1 MIRRFI
7 DEIGNIYQKTDDC
20 DKELELEYHK
30 KLLETLKADGYLGD
44 YRKYVSSLRR
54 MKSRIGRDL
63 DELENIANFGYKR
76 GWLRD
81 ADIRLLQRTQE
92 NLIRVYADI
101 QVLGGSC
108 DTSLFDEV

>member
-1 MIRRFI
+1 M
-7 DEIGNIYQKTDDC
+7 
-20 DKELELEYHK
+20 ELEYHK

-44 YRKYVSSLRR
+44 YKKYVSSLRR
-54 MKSRIGRDL
+54 TKTRIEIDL
-63 DELENIANFGYKR
+63 NELEDIANLGYKR

-92 NLIRVYADI
+92 NLIRAYVDI

-108 DTSLFDEV
+108 DTSVFDEV